1 MDLRYSCVMEN
12 DTVDTL
18 EGINV
23 SFWVQ
28 GCPFHCKGCH
38 NPQTWDYDKGIEL
51 PKDYIKKVMTLL
63 RKNGIHRNL
72 SVLGGEP
79 LFGDNYSITYNLVKS
94 VKESMPDVVIYV
106 WTGGDY
112 EDIVNNPNM
121 MDILNYIDILVDG
134 RFILEKRDI
143 TLTLRGSGNQRVID
157 VHKSL
162 DSNKIVTLNVR

>member
-1 MDLRYSCVMEN
+1 MEN

-51 PKDYIKKVMTLL
+51 PKDYIKKVMLLL

-94 VKESMPDVVIYV
+94 IKENMPDVVIYA

-121 MDILNYIDILVDG
+121 KDILNYIDILVDG

-162 DSNKIVTLNVR
+162 DSNKVVTLNVR